1 MEHPDPLQI
10 LIVEDE
16 ALLAMELESLI
27 EEAGHKVAGWAPGVD
42 EAHALVDR
50 QPIDL
55 AFIDV
60 QLRDGGSGI
69 DVARHL
75 GQFPSVN
82 YVFLTANPKRLPNDL
97 VGACGVISKPYSIN
111 GLLTCLEYLEQ
122 GIRRPPPRITQPES
136 FTLAP
141 RLSIEWAARA

>member
-1 MEHPDPLQI
+1 MDAQPMKI

-16 ALLAMELESLI
+16 ALLALELESLI
-27 EEAGHKVAGWAPGVD
+27 EEAGHNVAGWAPGVN
-42 EAHALVDR
+42 EAMGIIEST
-50 QPIDL
+50 PIDL

-75 GQFPSVN
+75 GRFPSIC
-82 YVFLTANPKRLPNDL
+82 YVFLTANPKRLPEDL
-97 VGACGVISKPYSIN
+97 AGACGVIAKPYSIN
-111 GLLTCLEYLEQ
+111 GLLTCLQYLEQ
-122 GIRRPPPRITQPES
+122 GIRRPPPAVAQPES

-141 RLSIEWAARA
+141 RLSTVWITS